1 LAWGGRRSKGVVSP
15 QRIRAAHRKARRKA
29 KGFMACTAA
38 LALTASDVLILLDS
52 YVEILRGADYAP
64 LRMTVAFASRGYR
77 DGSTRTAD

>member
-1 LAWGGRRSKGVVSP
+1 LGREKKQGGCFTTEDTDS
-15 QRIRAAHRKARRKA
+15 QRKARRKA

-52 YVEILRGADYAP
+52 YVEILRGADYPP